1 VTIVTTMPADERQH
15 ASASPLKVTARV
27 QGRELAS
34 ATLAP
39 GEELTIGSDDANAMV
54 VKHPQVSRRH
64 LLLRHLATGV
74 LAKDLGSKNGTRL
87 SDAKLTEALVP
98 PGAALL
104 LGAVEVRLDPL
115 EAPVARLGELETRSP
130 VMQRVLDVLAR
141 AAPKDVTV
149 LLEGET
155 GTGKDVIARAIHA
168 ASARASKPLETVDCG
183 SFAKELAA
191 SELFGHERGAFTGA
205 DRARA
210 GAFER
215 ANGGTVFLDEV
226 GELPLELQPLLLRA
240 LESRTIKRV
249 GGDKWLPVDVRVI
262 AATHRDLDARAKSGE
277 FRADLLHRLAVVRVK
292 VPRLADRLEDLPLLA
307 RAIIGQLGER
317 AQGFSLSPST
327 LQLLQSQPWPGNVR
341 ELRNFL
347 ERAAAVG
354 LDDQP
359 AADPATEEGL
369 VDYAEARDR
378 ALEAFERDFAAFILK
393 RAKGN
398 VSQAARDAG
407 MNRAYLHRLLKRHG
421 LTGG

>member
-1 VTIVTTMPADERQH
+1 MPADEAQVQH
-15 ASASPLKVTARV
+15 AATLRVTARAA
-27 QGRELAS
+27 GRELAH

-39 GEELTIGSDDANAMV
+39 GGELTIGSEDGNALV

-87 SDAKLTEALVP
+87 SDARLTEALVP

-104 LGAVEVRLDPL
+104 LGAVEIRLDPIDDEGL
-115 EAPVARLGELETRSP
+115 TRLGTLETKSP
-130 VMQRVLDVLAR
+130 AMKRVVEVLTR
-141 AAPKDVTV
+141 AAAKDVTV

-155 GTGKDVIARAIHA
+155 GTGKDVCARALHA
-168 ASARASKPLETVDCG
+168 ASARARQPFETVDCG
-183 SFAKELAA
+183 AFAKDLAA
-191 SELFGHERGAFTGA
+191 SELFGHEKGAFTGA

-240 LESRTIKRV
+240 LEARTIKRV
-249 GGDKWLPVDVRVI
+249 GGGTTIPVDVRVL
-262 AATHRDLDARAKSGE
+262 AATHRDLDARVKAGQ
-277 FRADLLHRLAVVRVK
+277 FRADLLHRLAVVRVT
-292 VPRLADRLEDLPLLA
+292 VPRLADRMDDVPLLA
-307 RAIIGQLGER
+307 RAILSQLGDR
-317 AQGFSLSPST
+317 ARGFSLSPTT

-359 AADPATEEGL
+359 AAPADDL
-369 VDYAEARDR
+369 DYAEARER
-378 ALEAFERDFAAFILK
+378 ALDAFERDYAAFILK

-421 LTGG
+421 LSGS